1 MTPKII
7 RVLAPPLLAASLWA
21 QHSALA
27 TELVY
32 TPTNPTFGGNPLN
45 FSGLLANA
53 NAQND
58 YKAPLVEKA
67 PSQTSLERFSA
78 QLESAVLSRL
88 SSAAL
93 NDIFGVN
100 GKLLPNRTITAGNYV
115 ISITEENGNLVMTTT
130 DKSDPGS
137 SSRIVV
143 GNTSTQLN
151 PP

>member
-7 RVLAPPLLAASLWA
+7 RVLALPLLAASLWA
-21 QHSALA
+21 QHSAVA

-32 TPTNPTFGGNPLN
+32 TPTNPTFGGNPAN
-45 FSGLLANA
+45 ASGLLANA

-58 YKAPLVEKA
+58 YKAPQVQREA
-67 PSQTSLERFSA
+67 PKTSLERFSA
-78 QLESAVLSRL
+78 QLESAVLNRL

-100 GKLLPNRTITAGNYV
+100 DKLLPNRTVTAGNYV

-130 DKSDPGS
+130 DKSNPGS

-143 GNTSTQLN
+143 GNTSTELN